1 MKRSPDRDLLATT
14 RYQLNTYEYLVVVA
28 VVPIALVVPAVLV
41 FIPPPLPFTP
51 ATFPRLAQFKA
62 LVICPLAVASVFID
76 CLVEFMLRVYNSP
89 LTSIEVFRL
98 NAGHSRKQQKNETD
112 HDLQDAFHGI
122 RLRLNYPARPFP
134 QGMERISTDDSTLSS
149 GGTVCRIEHF

>member
-1 MKRSPDRDLLATT
+1 M
-14 RYQLNTYEYLVVVA
+14 NTLVVVA
-28 VVPIALVVPAVLV
+28 VLPIALVVPAVLV

-149 GGTVCRIEHF
+149 GATVCRIEHF